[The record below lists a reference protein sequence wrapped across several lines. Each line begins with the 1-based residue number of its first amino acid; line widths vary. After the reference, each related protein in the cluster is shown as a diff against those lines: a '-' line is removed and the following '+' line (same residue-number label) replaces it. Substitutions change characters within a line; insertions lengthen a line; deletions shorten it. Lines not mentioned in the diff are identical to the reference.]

1 MNAIKATSNPE
12 DDLRYCPAWT
22 AGNKKGQPKKNT
34 RQKSVVD
41 LIEESSNKTHKWR
54 RKMFCSICQKF
65 NHTTEDCFKNPANQL
80 QTIGEAM
87 ESEAQEG
94 GAD

>member
-1 MNAIKATSNPE
+1 MNAVKATSNPE

-22 AGNKKGQPKKNT
+22 ARNKKARPKKNT
-34 RQKSVVD
+34 HQKNVVD
-41 LIEESSNKTHKWR
+41 LIEELSNKKRKRR
-54 RKMFCSICQKF
+54 RKMFCNICQKF

>member
-1 MNAIKATSNPE
+1 MNAIKATTNPE
-12 DDLRYCPAWT
+12 DDLCYCPAWT
-22 AGNKKGQPKKNT
+22 AGNKKGRPKKNT
-34 RQKSVVD
+34 RQKNVVD
-41 LIEESSNKTHKWR
+41 LIEESSNKKGKRR
-54 RKMFCSICQKF
+54 RKMFCNIYQKF